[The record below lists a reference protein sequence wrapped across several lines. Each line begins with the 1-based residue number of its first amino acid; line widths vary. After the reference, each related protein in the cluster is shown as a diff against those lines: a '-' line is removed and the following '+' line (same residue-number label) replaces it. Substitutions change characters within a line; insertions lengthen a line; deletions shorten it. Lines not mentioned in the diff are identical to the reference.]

1 MMEHTEIFD
10 AARIELRR
18 GINLVEASAGTGKT
32 YAIAMLVLRLVAE
45 EAIPVEQILVVTF
58 TRAATAE
65 LRERIRKR
73 LVEARDVLLGKSGAA
88 ADRVL
93 LDWAGAVA
101 DRQACLPRLQQAVSE
116 IDRAAILTIHGFCQR
131 MLQEQALES
140 RQLFAVELV
149 PDPQAARAQVAND
162 YWRRLLYGDETLL
175 GTVIASLFAGPEQ
188 LLQTVARVGG
198 DIAGIEPEPAA
209 PEHLQFRLDDLHRRL
224 CQWWRQ
230 DSDRLRRH
238 FAEAIADGMCN
249 KPLSGVFEQW
259 WQQLDD
265 FFAGRRKQLPGN
277 IGWLGRAGLV
287 QVLNGR
293 RLRDD
298 VKKAAYLAGW
308 PLADDLAD
316 QWLDAVAEVR
326 LAVRAGLAEALRSE
340 VPRRMRRQGMMSYDD
355 LILGLKEAVEGED
368 GGRLR
373 GILAERFNAA
383 LIDEFQDTDAH
394 QWRIFSALF
403 GGGRHFLYLIGD
415 PKQAIYRFRGADIHA
430 YFAARSRADRLLTLD
445 RNFRSH
451 PGLVA
456 AVNRLFEGDNPF
468 LFAEASLPCPPVRAA
483 RTESDG
489 ALVVDGVPVAPMLY
503 CQLPG
508 PSGGKS
514 SRWGS
519 GEASGRIRE
528 YVVAEISRLLSGK
541 AELVSDQ
548 EGARQLAAR
557 DIAILVRSNSQAR
570 TFQEALTAAGIP
582 AVEAS
587 RTSVFDTEECEDILR
602 LLQAIQQP
610 GNQGRL
616 KAAMTSRCFG
626 LSGQQL
632 EAIWQDET
640 AADAWRLRFQGYSRR
655 WEEQG
660 LLAMM
665 NALLHE
671 EHVFTHLAGDERG
684 ERRIANIFH
693 LLEIIQEHAE
703 SERLGPARLLQWLQS
718 MRGKK
723 DDRREEFE
731 LRLESDDEAVQVVTM
746 HRAKGLEYPL
756 VFCPFLWYR
765 SGRTGGEENMV
776 TFHDAENRLLADLGS
791 AEFQERRRQAER
803 EELSEDLRLLYV
815 AVTRARLR
823 CWVFWADVRG
833 HGDDV
838 VDSFASAL
846 GHLLFPRESL
856 DERGTVDEQG
866 QLERV
871 QQMAEGAGA
880 AWQITVQ
887 DASPVSCDG
896 DGDGEPLTCRQPG
909 LRPLGTV
916 WQMSSYSALAGQSI
930 REEGRAAEGWGDGA
944 AGGAGDPQ
952 PIEVPGLP
960 AGARFGNVVHDI
972 LEQIPFTELANGSG
986 STERL
991 DPFIR
996 RHGLAVDAGKLAV
1009 LLGHAVGARLQPDG
1023 SGGQPFSLAELVPGR
1038 MIREMPFYMHLE
1050 RATTTA
1056 INGILAPDPA
1066 VAPLSFREMQ
1076 GYLTGFVD
1084 LVCEHDGRFHVI
1096 DYKTNN
1102 LGDCRGDYLPERLTG
1117 AMRQH
1122 NYGLQYWI
1130 YSLVLHRY
1138 LRSFLPGYQFRRH
1151 FGGVSYLFVR
1161 GMSTDR
1167 PGAGVYS
1174 VSPDALRLQAL
1185 DALLGAKA

>member
-1 MMEHTEIFD
+1 MKEAMEVFD
-10 AARIELRR
+10 AGGVELRR
-18 GINLVEASAGTGKT
+18 GVNLVEASAGTGKT

-45 EAIPVEQILVVTF
+45 EGIPIEQILVVTF

-73 LVEARDVLLGKSGAA
+73 LVEARDILLGRDGASDGVLGDWA
-88 ADRVL
+88 EALADRK
-93 LDWAGAVA
+93 
-101 DRQACLPRLQQAVSE
+101 ACLPRLQQAVSE

-149 PDPQAARAQVAND
+149 PDPQAVREQVAND
-162 YWRRLLYGDETLL
+162 YWRRLLYGGETLL
-175 GTVIASLFAGPEQ
+175 ATVIASQFAGPAQ

-209 PEHLQFRLDDLHRRL
+209 FDLLLPRLEGLYLSL
-224 CQWWRQ
+224 CQWWRR
-230 DSDRLRRH
+230 DGDNLRLL
-238 FAEAIADGMCN
+238 FAGAIADGMFT
-249 KPLSGVFEQW
+249 KKLAEGFARW
-259 WQQLDD
+259 WRQLED
-265 FFAGRRKQLPGN
+265 FFTGCRQRLPDN
-277 IGWLGRAGLV
+277 TGWLDRTALY
-287 QVLNGR
+287 QVLNGNK
-293 RLRDD
+293 LRGEA
-298 VKKAAYLAGW
+298 KKMALLAGW
-308 PLADDLAD
+308 PLADDLAA
-316 QWLDAVAEVR
+316 QWLAAVAEVR
-326 LAVRAGLAEALRSE
+326 LAVRCGLAEALRRD
-340 VPRRMRRQGMMSYDD
+340 VPDRLRRQGAMSYDD
-355 LILGLKEAVEGED
+355 LILSLKEAVDGED
-368 GGRLR
+368 GAQLRAVLAGR
-373 GILAERFNAA
+373 FTAA

-394 QWRIFSALF
+394 QWRIFSELF
-403 GGGRHFLYLIGD
+403 GGGGHFLYLIGD

-456 AVNRLFEGDNPF
+456 AVNRLFGGENPF

-483 RTESDG
+483 RSDADG
-489 ALVVDGVPVAPMLY
+489 ALVVDGMPAAPLLF

-508 PSGGKS
+508 SEDGRGG
-514 SRWGS
+514 RWGS
-519 GEASGRIRE
+519 GAAGERIRE

-541 AELVSDQ
+541 AGIVSQQ

-570 TFQEALTAAGIP
+570 AYQQALSAAGIP

-587 RTSVFDTEECEDILR
+587 RTSVFDTEECEDLLR
-602 LLQAIQQP
+602 LLHAIQQP
-610 GNQGRL
+610 GDQGRL
-616 KAAMTSRCFG
+616 KAAMTSRFFG
-626 LSGQQL
+626 LTGRQL
-632 EAIWQDET
+632 EAIWQDE
-640 AADAWRLRFQGYSRR
+640 AAGDAWRLRFQEHARR

-665 NALLHE
+665 DALLHGE
-671 EHVFTHLAGDERG
+671 RVLSHLAGDERG

-693 LLEIIQEHAE
+693 LLEIIQDQAE
-703 SERLGPARLLQWLQS
+703 SEHLGPARLLQWLQA
-718 MRGKK
+718 MRGGR

-765 SGRTGGEENMV
+765 SNRTGTEKDLV
-776 TFHDAENRLLADLGS
+776 TFHDAGNRLMADLGS
-791 AEFQERRRQAER
+791 AHFEDRRRRAEQ

-833 HGDDV
+833 HGEDV
-838 VDSFASAL
+838 ADSFTSAL

-856 DERGTVDEQG
+856 DAQGLLDEEG
-866 QLERV
+866 QQARLRQVANGDE
-871 QQMAEGAGA
+871 A
-880 AWQITVQ
+880 AWLLAVREETPL
-887 DASPVSCDG
+887 PVARES
-896 DGDGEPLTCRQPG
+896 DGEPLECRQPG
-909 LRPLGTV
+909 TRPLATV
-916 WQMSSYSALAGQSI
+916 WQMSSYSALAGQSVH
-930 REEGRAAEGWGDGA
+930 EEGRAAEGREDSP
-944 AGGAGDPQ
+944 GAGADDPQ

-960 AGARFGNVVHDI
+960 AGARFGNAVHDI
-972 LEQIPFTELANGSG
+972 LEQIPFAELASG
-986 STERL
+986 SAAAERL
-991 DPFIR
+991 EPYVR
-996 RHGLAVDAGKLAV
+996 RHGLAVDAGRLSALLA
-1009 LLGHAVGARLQPDG
+1009 HTVGARLQPGG
-1023 SGGQPFSLAELVPGR
+1023 SEREGFSLAELAPGR
-1038 MIREMPFYMHLE
+1038 IIKEMPFYMHLE
-1050 RATTTA
+1050 RATTRA
-1056 INGILAPDPA
+1056 VNAILAADPA
-1066 VAPLSFREMQ
+1066 VAPLAYKEMQ

-1102 LGDCRGDYLPERLTG
+1102 LGDSCGGYSHGRLTG

-1130 YSLVLHRY
+1130 YSLVLHRH
-1138 LRSFLPGYQFRRH
+1138 LRAFLPGYQLPRH

-1161 GMSTDR
+1161 GMSTAR

-1174 VSPDALRLQAL
+1174 ARVDAGRLQAL
-1185 DALLGAKA
+1185 DALFGGGS